1 MNEFMW
7 IDDRLDFQMKNASNQ
22 VEEFFE
28 GLKKNNA
35 SVIQNK
41 GIKLTYRVGQ
51 HKFSTDVMTAIR
63 ENQILIVQAGVGIG
77 KSMGYLIPIF
87 QTIHQVS
94 SFNSIVI
101 STSNIALQQQLLTDI
116 HFISNLL
123 GIEIKVAIAKGI
135 NNYVCLKRMDDL
147 LSTSSLEDKR
157 VLLELKHDMEKKRTI
172 DRDQLKEVSDE
183 VWKKVQIKSR
193 GSCSNCIYSKSCL
206 YRTIS
211 KDISKA
217 DIVVTNHGNFVRSI
231 IEDRDFVKEADM
243 FVFDEAHQLENS
255 IIGINQGI
263 LNVNTIRENINYY
276 INNHILEDK
285 KSIELVSKLIYNI
298 DTLYSNIRS
307 NASYYFKNAQQE
319 DRDIKITDCD
329 RIPFNSGKFSGLIH
343 SIVLELKEVIQC
355 IEYRKRQRGYRLLDG
370 KLDGLKKY
378 LSIFK
383 DMEKGND
390 SENIYWANYYKN
402 NKIHIG
408 YVAKTNLDITQNI
421 FGRGIPIV
429 CTSATLLDAKGSYQ
443 YFKNGLSFDKIQF
456 ANQSVVDGKAYTSPY
471 DYSKNSLFYYD
482 TTVSNP
488 NDYKKYI
495 CDLVIKIDELIRVTN
510 GRCLV
515 LFTSKS
521 TMELVYRELQKNH
534 FDFNLMMQGEMS
546 NAQICNKFSTDVK
559 SCLFATGSFWEGI
572 DIAGKSLCNVIIT
585 RLPFSH
591 EDAVTK
597 HKVSNLSKEDA
608 FQMVYLNDMAQHIA
622 QGTGRL
628 IRSNRDKGI
637 ICCLDSRIV
646 NYIDVIKNCT
656 PYTEFTSDIKDVY
669 EFAGKYITN
678 RDGKRKVKK
687 V

>member
-1 MNEFMW
+1 MW
-7 IDDRLDFQMKNASNQ
+7 NDDRLDFQMKNASNQ
-22 VEEFFE
+22 VEKFFE

-35 SVIQNK
+35 DVVQNN
-41 GIKLTYRVGQ
+41 GIKLSYRSGQ
-51 HKFSTDVMTAIR
+51 HKFSRDVMAAIR

-87 QTIHQVS
+87 QTIHQVD

-123 GIEIKVAIAKGI
+123 EMEIKVAIAKGI

-147 LSTSSLEDKR
+147 LSTSSSLDVKR
-157 VLLELKHDMEKKRTI
+157 VLLELKQDMERKRTI

-183 VWKKVQIKSR
+183 VWKQVQIQSR
-193 GSCSNCIYSKSCL
+193 SACSNCIYSKNCL
-206 YRTIS
+206 YRSVS
-211 KDISKA
+211 KNISKA

-231 IEDRDFVKEADM
+231 IDGRDFVKEADM
-243 FVFDEAHQLENS
+243 FVFDEAHQLEDS
-255 IIGINQGI
+255 IIGIHQEI
-263 LNVNTIRENINYY
+263 LNINTIREVINYY
-276 INNHILEDK
+276 VNNHILEDK
-285 KSIELVSKLIYNI
+285 NSIELISKLIYDI

-343 SIVLELKEVIQC
+343 SIVLELKELIRCIDYHKNQC
-355 IEYRKRQRGYRLLDG
+355 GYRLLDS
-370 KLDGLKKY
+370 KIDVLKQY
-378 LSIFK
+378 FNIFR

-408 YVAKTNLDITQNI
+408 YVSKSNINITQDI

-456 ANQSVVDGKAYTSPY
+456 ANQSVVDGKVYASPY

-488 NDYKKYI
+488 NHYKKYI
-495 CDLVIKIDELIRVTN
+495 HDLVIKIDELIRITN
-510 GRCLV
+510 GRSLV

-521 TMELVYRELQKNH
+521 TMELVYQELQKNH
-534 FDFNLMMQGEMS
+534 FDFNIMMQGEMS

-597 HKVSNLSKEDA
+597 YKVSNLSKEDA

-628 IRSNRDKGI
+628 IRSSRDKGI

-646 NYIDVIKNCT
+646 NYTDVIKKCT

-687 V
+687 I